1 MPILRLNA
9 GPDGLVL
16 HGSPAAALPAI
27 RTSAKGT
34 GPIMVLIHGFKYD
47 PDSND
52 CSPHATI
59 FGTQLHQH
67 RAGHVQW
74 LRHLGFGAGD
84 ANEGLA
90 VAFGWRARG
99 NLWRAERSARAAG
112 RHLADVISLL
122 KQCAPERP
130 IHVISHSM
138 GCEVI
143 FEALQT
149 LAPHT
154 VQRIIALSG
163 ATYASRATAAM
174 QSAAGR
180 TAELFNITSREN
192 DVFDFM
198 YERLIAAPVAG
209 DWAMGSGLDLPN
221 VVNIQLDC
229 TRTLAA
235 LTRFGAHIAASQRRM
250 CHWSGYT
257 RPGVLRFY
265 AHALRNPD
273 AVDMRK
279 VQDVL
284 PDVVAPRW
292 SRMFARP
299 ALSLALPMAQKTA
312 T

>member
-27 RTSAKGT
+27 RTAAQGT
-34 GPIMVLIHGFKYD
+34 GPVIVLVHGFKYD
-47 PDSND
+47 PDCNH

-59 FGTQLHQH
+59 FGTQPHQH
-67 RAGHVQW
+67 RAGHMQW
-74 LRHLGFGAGD
+74 LRHLGFGTGN

-90 VAFGWRARG
+90 IAFGWRARG
-99 NLWRAERSARAAG
+99 NLWRAQRAARAAG
-112 RHLADVISLL
+112 RHLASVINLI
-122 KQCAPERP
+122 KQRAPARP
-130 IHVISHSM
+130 LHIISHSM
-138 GCEVI
+138 GSEVV
-143 FEALQT
+143 FEALHT
-149 LAPHT
+149 LPPNT
-154 VQRIIALSG
+154 VQRIIAISG
-163 ATYASRATAAM
+163 ATYASRAAQAM
-174 QSAAGR
+174 QSPAGR

-198 YERLIAAPVAG
+198 FERLIAPPVAG
-209 DWAMGSGLDLPN
+209 DWAMGNGLDLPH

-229 TRTLAA
+229 ARTLAA
-235 LTRFGAHIAASQRRM
+235 LTRFGGHIAPAGRRM

-273 AVDMRK
+273 AVDVMEL
-279 VQDVL
+279 QDVL
-284 PDVVAPRW
+284 PDAVAPRW

-299 ALSLALPMAQKTA
+299 KLPLTLPMARKTA
-312 T
+312 S